1 MRKKHEERFRF
12 MSRYNLDYEFYPSFL
27 SQMKKY
33 NEKYK
38 HLKNFKEL
46 KKEVINA
53 LKNSP
58 RKYIPLNAHPL
69 QGNMKGFWSIST
81 GLNSNRDRIIY
92 VIDDESNV
100 IYLKSIGDHSVYESF
115 AEYWKENNLI

>member
-1 MRKKHEERFRF
+1 
-12 MSRYNLDYEFYPSFL
+12 MSKYYLDYESYPGFL

-33 NEKYK
+33 NDKYK

-46 KKEVINA
+46 KKEVISA
-53 LKNSP
+53 LQNTP

-81 GLNSNRDRIIY
+81 GLNSNRDRVIY
-92 VIDDESNV
+92 YIDDVLKV
-100 IYLKSIGDHSVYESF
+100 IHLKSIGDHSVYESMLDC
-115 AEYWKENNLI
+115 WKENELI